1 MELVQKDSNALVVY
15 LVQAAIYLEE
25 LDLFLFIQSSKPD
38 KANMSK
44 NMSKNI
50 LKDFEQAKEIT
61 GYLFNDIMGV
71 AQTNL
76 LSYLILLVGAFHCPR
91 YTL

>member
-1 MELVQKDSNALVVY
+1 MHD
-15 LVQAAIYLEE
+15 
-25 LDLFLFIQSSKPD
+25 
-38 KANMSK
+38 
-44 NMSKNI
+44 MSKNI
-50 LKDFEQAKEIT
+50 LKDFEQAKKIT